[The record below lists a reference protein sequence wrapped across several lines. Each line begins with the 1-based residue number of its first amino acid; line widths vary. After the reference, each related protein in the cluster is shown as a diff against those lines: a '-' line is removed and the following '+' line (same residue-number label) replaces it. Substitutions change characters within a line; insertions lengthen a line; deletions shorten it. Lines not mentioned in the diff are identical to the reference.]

1 MTVKEVRE
9 IFWEKAEFCKQVKS
23 FPKIKDF
30 VKTELRRAAH
40 GTIGKPDFLRRVYGQ
55 KAQTTRA

>member
-23 FPKIKDF
+23 FPKIEDF
-30 VKTELRRAAH
+30 VKTDVRRAAH
-40 GTIGKPDFLRRVYGQ
+40 GTSGKPAFLGEG
-55 KAQTTRA
+55 

>member
-23 FPKIKDF
+23 FPKIEDF
-30 VKTELRRAAH
+30 VKTDVRRAAH
-40 GTIGKPDFLRRVYGQ
+40 GTSGRPAFLGRGKWVGS
-55 KAQTTRA
+55 